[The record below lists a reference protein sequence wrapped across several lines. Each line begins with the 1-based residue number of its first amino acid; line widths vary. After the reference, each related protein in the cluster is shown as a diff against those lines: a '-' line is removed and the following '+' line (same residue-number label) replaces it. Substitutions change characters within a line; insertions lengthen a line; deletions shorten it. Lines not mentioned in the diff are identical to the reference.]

1 MKLDHYLTPYTNINS
16 KWIKDLSVR
25 PEAIKNK
32 IPRQNIVNNL
42 IDTVIRNVF
51 VVLTSNTRETKAKIN
66 GMTSNKIVLHIKRNY
81 QQN

>member
-51 VVLTSNTRETKAKIN
+51 VVRGFEMMFKKSSSQDHR
-66 GMTSNKIVLHIKRNY
+66 
-81 QQN
+81 